1 MIGLSLAY
9 LKDRGLNTAL
19 NILLLALSV
28 ASLVILLLFSSQLEN
43 RFDKDAQGID
53 MVVGAKGS
61 PLQLILSS
69 VYHVDI
75 PTGNV
80 PLDTVPLLRRQLG
93 VAEAIPLALGDS
105 FRSFRI
111 VGTEPAYP
119 ALLEPIPSLS
129 TMHPSPLQTPRRAP
143 NSGRSLMAQSAGRC
157 ALALMLGGFLG
168 GCGTTSSGG
177 GLLDKTLGLV
187 GLQTVDSAAAAPI
200 SPELLKPAAPTKMPL
215 RIHAS
220 DQLNS
225 DGAIK
230 G

>member
-80 PLDTVPLLRRQLG
+80 
-93 VAEAIPLALGDS
+93 
-105 FRSFRI
+105 
-111 VGTEPAYP
+111 
-119 ALLEPIPSLS
+119 
-129 TMHPSPLQTPRRAP
+129 
-143 NSGRSLMAQSAGRC
+143 NS
-157 ALALMLGGFLG
+157 
-168 GCGTTSSGG
+168 
-177 GLLDKTLGLV
+177 
-187 GLQTVDSAAAAPI
+187 
-200 SPELLKPAAPTKMPL
+200 
-215 RIHAS
+215 
-220 DQLNS
+220 
-225 DGAIK
+225 
-230 G
+230 